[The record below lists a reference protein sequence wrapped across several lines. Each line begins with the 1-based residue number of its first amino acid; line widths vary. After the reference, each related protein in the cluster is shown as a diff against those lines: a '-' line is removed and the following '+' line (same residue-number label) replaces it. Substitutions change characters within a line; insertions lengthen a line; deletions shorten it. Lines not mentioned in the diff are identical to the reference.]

1 MDRLTVSSTK
11 TADRTAWIEGNKT
24 NCTFTNSTFLVPMGT
39 SDKSGL
45 NLSPQTAETEMTVVL
60 DNVLISTANERIN
73 VNKNTD
79 YPYTDEIK
87 NTVPSYSRGITIG
100 QKDGTTTEIE
110 GARVNLTIRNSA
122 IERLYYSINV
132 TKNWVAANVTVENSV
147 FDGRASLNFWGQS
160 SNQQH
165 YTFKGSKLIGRN
177 WFGGPDRR
185 VRDAGIQSG
194 VP

>member
-1 MDRLTVSSTK
+1 MLTRQMTVSAPVTVSNLNIAVDYKGAYGLKLVEGATNVVMDRLTVSSTK

-132 TKNWVAANVTVENSV
+132 TKNWVRSE
-147 FDGRASLNFWGQS
+147 R
-160 SNQQH
+160 
-165 YTFKGSKLIGRN
+165 Y
-177 WFGGPDRR
+177 RR
-185 VRDAGIQSG
+185 EQRIRRTCIA
-194 VP
+194 